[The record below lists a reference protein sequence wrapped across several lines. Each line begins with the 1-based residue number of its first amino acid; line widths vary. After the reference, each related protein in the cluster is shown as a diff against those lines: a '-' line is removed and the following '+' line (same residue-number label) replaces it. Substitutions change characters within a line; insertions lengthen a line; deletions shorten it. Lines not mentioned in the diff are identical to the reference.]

1 MKLEKDKIYTLKGH
15 TGELLGE
22 LRYDGCNGDKL
33 IFKTNCDHFCII
45 ERDKLASAKEQSHF
59 SSPLTAKSKAPS
71 AIKHVPSRLNGAS
84 DLPTIAET
92 MKRKKM
98 AHMMKA
104 AGRHL

>member
-1 MKLEKDKIYTLKGH
+1 MKLLKDKIYKLKGH
-15 TGELLGE
+15 NGELLGE

-33 IFKTNCDHFCII
+33 IFKTKSDHFCIV
-45 ERDKLASAKEQSHF
+45 ERNKLAAAQEQSDF
-59 SSPLTAKSKAPS
+59 SSPLTAK

-98 AHMMKA
+98 AHMKKA